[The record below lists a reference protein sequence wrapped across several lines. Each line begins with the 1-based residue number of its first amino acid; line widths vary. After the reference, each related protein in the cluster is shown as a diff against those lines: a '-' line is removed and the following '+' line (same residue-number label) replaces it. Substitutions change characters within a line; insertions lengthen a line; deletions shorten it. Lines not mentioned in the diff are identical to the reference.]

1 MKIDKLKIN
10 FLVQKN
16 SGVSGTK
23 AESPLWKLERVIQ
36 YSKTVN
42 RAAQNMFLSVSKS
55 DPNDEYAEKYLK
67 RA

>member
-1 MKIDKLKIN
+1 MNEFFTIN

-16 SGVSGTK
+16 SGRKGGSK
-23 AESPLWKLERVIQ
+23 SWKLERVIQ

>member
-1 MKIDKLKIN
+1 MKIDKLTLSIWNK

-16 SGVSGTK
+16 SGTK
-23 AESPLWKLERVIQ
+23 AGSPLWKLERVIQ

-55 DPNDEYAEKYLK
+55 DPNDEYAEK
-67 RA
+67 